1 MTKKI
6 RVGVVGVG
14 HLGSLHAKM
23 FSEMREVEFRGV
35 FDIKDETSRSVASEF
50 GVIPYQTFAE
60 LLENVDAISIATPT
74 STHWKVASKA
84 LETRVHAFI
93 EKPLTQTVDEADRL
107 VQLASQ
113 HNVKIQV
120 GHVERFNPALLALEK
135 YNLNPMFIE
144 SHRLAQFN
152 PRGSDVPVVLDL
164 MIHDIDIILSLVNSP
179 VVDIDANGVAV
190 VSDSA
195 DIANARIKFRSGC
208 VANVTASRISQ
219 RKMRKMRLFQRD
231 AYISI
236 DFSEGTAE
244 VFRLVDAS
252 EGAANSTM
260 LLGQIDAGARK
271 RNIVYER
278 PEIKEINALKYE
290 LELFIKAIQTDEQ
303 PIITAE
309 DGKRALQVAQEIM
322 ARIRDQQIQL

>member
-1 MTKKI
+1 MK
-6 RVGVVGVG
+6 VGVVGLG
-14 HLGSLHAKM
+14 HLGFLHAKM
-23 FSEMREVEFRGV
+23 FSEMSEVEFKGV
-35 FDIKDETSRSVASEF
+35 FDIKEERSRSVAKEF
-50 GVIPYQTFAE
+50 GVVSYQAYAE
-60 LLENVDAISIATPT
+60 LLRDVDAISIATPT
-74 STHWKVASKA
+74 STHWEVASKA
-84 LETRVHAFI
+84 LEAKVHAFI
-93 EKPLTQTVDEADRL
+93 EKPLAETVDEADRL
-107 VQLASQ
+107 AQLASQ
-113 HNVKIQV
+113 NNMMIQV

-144 SHRLAQFN
+144 SHRLAQFK

-164 MIHDIDIILSLVNSP
+164 MIHDIDIILTLVNSP
-179 VVDIDANGVAV
+179 VESIDANGVAV

-195 DIANARIKFRSGC
+195 DIANARIRFESGC

-252 EGAANSTM
+252 EGAANTTV
-260 LLGQIDAGARK
+260 LLGQINAGARK
-271 RNIVYER
+271 RNIVYEQ

-290 LELFIKAIQTDEQ
+290 LELFVKAIQTGGR
-303 PIITAE
+303 PVVSVE
-309 DGKRALQVAQEIM
+309 DGRRALQVAQDII
-322 ARIRDQQIQL
+322 AKIQNQQIRL